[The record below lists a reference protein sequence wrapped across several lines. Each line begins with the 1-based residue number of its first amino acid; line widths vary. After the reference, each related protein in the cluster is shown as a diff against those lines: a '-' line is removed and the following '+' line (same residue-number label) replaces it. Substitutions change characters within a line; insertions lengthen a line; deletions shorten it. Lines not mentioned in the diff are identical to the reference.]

1 MTRKS
6 IFRIWAGLLFVGLLF
21 PSMGVLAQIAKC
33 QDADGKWYYG
43 NFASDDCAQSD
54 VTHMDGSGNVLARE
68 SLSLTEEELAQARK
82 TAEHEIELQARL
94 DLEMVQRF
102 RIADIYD
109 TEQDIARARGNK
121 LQTVEQQLAT
131 ADTLLVLRRNR
142 LDQVTEGLA
151 TANPAATG
159 MIERLTAEQ
168 ESLTSQ
174 VLEYEAAITKAELR
188 KVEIDANYKRVLT
201 IYREFN

>member
-1 MTRKS
+1 
-6 IFRIWAGLLFVGLLF
+6 
-21 PSMGVLAQIAKC
+21 
-33 QDADGKWYYG
+33 
-43 NFASDDCAQSD
+43 
-54 VTHMDGSGNVLARE
+54 
-68 SLSLTEEELAQARK
+68 
-82 TAEHEIELQARL
+82 LQARL
-94 DLEMVQRF
+94 DLEMVERF